1 MLRLHNEEL
10 ESNNPTPMAID
21 QSKSAAEVEYLLKL
35 LESEKLDKESIKRDA
50 EEKAQASQG
59 FLDHAL
65 KDLELTKEHL
75 NTLVYDLKY
84 AEERSTELENLKC
97 VLENQLIELRG
108 ENIKLANRVTL
119 LELELK
125 FMTEERDSHE
135 DERVRLQAVLDSTT
149 EQHQD
154 LAKQLTNDLG
164 ERTKEY
170 EELKS
175 SHHALDLEVVQ
186 LRREIE
192 EVRQDLEQRTKDFEN
207 TRTVLE
213 ESFHDV
219 SRDHGTAVA
228 TSAALQAQ
236 VAQLQSDLEDMEMRS
251 TTASRTLSM
260 LKESEQMRAERTEEA
275 LQQNAVLLKDKD
287 ALEKCIAELRLV
299 LEHERKLHQ
308 EPNERDVTNGNG
320 NSYLES
326 GQGIH
331 EVN

>member
-1 MLRLHNEEL
+1 MHNEEL

-97 VLENQLIELRG
+97 VLENQLIELKG
-108 ENIKLANRVTL
+108 ENVKLANRVTL

-125 FMTEERDSHE
+125 FITEERDSHE

-170 EELKS
+170 EELKN

-207 TRTVLE
+207 TRIVLE

-219 SRDHGTAVA
+219 SRDHGIAVA

-236 VAQLQSDLEDMEMRS
+236 VAQLQSDMEDMEMRS
-251 TTASRTLSM
+251 KTASRTLSM

-287 ALEKCIAELRLV
+287 ALEKRVAELQLV

-308 EPNERDVTNGNG
+308 EQNERDVTNGNG

-326 GQGIH
+326 EQGIH

>member
-1 MLRLHNEEL
+1 MHNEEL

-97 VLENQLIELRG
+97 VLENQLIELKG
-108 ENIKLANRVTL
+108 ENVKLANRVTL

-125 FMTEERDSHE
+125 FITEERDSHE

-170 EELKS
+170 EELKN

-207 TRTVLE
+207 TRIVLE

-219 SRDHGTAVA
+219 SRDHGIAVA

-251 TTASRTLSM
+251 KTASRTLSM

-287 ALEKCIAELRLV
+287 ALEKRVAELQLV

-308 EPNERDVTNGNG
+308 EQNERDVTNGNG

-326 GQGIH
+326 EQGIH